1 MKENIALPLQEYTNL
16 DSATI
21 NMIIKMKLGMVN
33 LAGYENH
40 YPSELSGGMKK
51 RAGIARAMALDPI
64 VLFFDEL
71 SAGLDPVTAVELDDL
86 IIKTNEALGT
96 TMVIV
101 THELE
106 SICKIAHRVLMLDK
120 KAKGIIAEGKPLDL
134 KEKATDP
141 RVRSFFLRQLPEAD
155 SRSRVLCQVKAS
167 KFLIGLFVIIGTLIA
182 AVIIIWVGAADIFM
196 KGSTYVTYFDESVQG
211 LQADSAVKY
220 RGVEIG
226 KVKSI
231 KVAPDYRLIEVIMK
245 IDISG
250 DLQNQTDAL
259 LRTAGITGIVFIE
272 LDQIKPG
279 DKSRLSR
286 NYF

>member
-1 MKENIALPLQEYTNL
+1 VENLAASFGSNIVLESVSFQVYKGEILVIVGESGCGKSTLLKIMIGLQQPSAGKVLFRGVDITAAGEKELNNYRQNIGVLFQSGALFSSMTLKENIALPLQEYTNL
-16 DSATI
+16 DSAMI

-106 SICKIAHRVLMLDK
+106 SICKIADRVIMLDK
-120 KAKGIIAEGKPLDL
+120 KAKGIIAEGDPQEL
-134 KEKATDP
+134 KEKSTDP
-141 RVRSFFLRQLPEAD
+141 RVRSFFLRQ
-155 SRSRVLCQVKAS
+155 
-167 KFLIGLFVIIGTLIA
+167 
-182 AVIIIWVGAADIFM
+182 M
-196 KGSTYVTYFDESVQG
+196 
-211 LQADSAVKY
+211 
-220 RGVEIG
+220 
-226 KVKSI
+226 
-231 KVAPDYRLIEVIMK
+231 IET
-245 IDISG
+245 
-250 DLQNQTDAL
+250 DLQD
-259 LRTAGITGIVFIE
+259 GFYV
-272 LDQIKPG
+272 K
-279 DKSRLSR
+279 
-286 NYF
+286 

>member
-1 MKENIALPLQEYTNL
+1 MRKADSKPIIVVENLAACFGSNIVLESVNFQVYKGEVLVIVGESGCGKSTLLKIMIGLQQPSSGKVLFRGADIAAAGEKELNNYRQNIGVLFQSSALFSSMTIKENIALPLQEYTNL
-16 DSATI
+16 DSAMI

-33 LAGYENH
+33 LAGYDDH

-106 SICKIAHRVLMLDK
+106 SIYKIADRVIMLDK
-120 KAKGIIAEGKPLDL
+120 SAKGIIAEGTPQEL

-141 RVRSFFLRQLPEAD
+141 RVRSFFLRQMNEPNPKD
-155 SRSRVLCQVKAS
+155 G
-167 KFLIGLFVIIGTLIA
+167 F
-182 AVIIIWVGAADIFM
+182 
-196 KGSTYVTYFDESVQG
+196 YVS
-211 LQADSAVKY
+211 
-220 RGVEIG
+220 
-226 KVKSI
+226 
-231 KVAPDYRLIEVIMK
+231 
-245 IDISG
+245 
-250 DLQNQTDAL
+250 
-259 LRTAGITGIVFIE
+259 
-272 LDQIKPG
+272 
-279 DKSRLSR
+279 
-286 NYF
+286 